1 MLTTEPSG
9 SRTREAVVVVEVANS
24 SRITGTE
31 TAVAAA
37 AAVETV
43 RTGEVAVGTLGIG
56 ITSRVEEEVDRTIRM
71 AEMATERV
79 SSRIRV
85 SRAADRVAAAAV
97 GIGSAEAVAAAEEW
111 VAMANKASTV
121 VAADRVKC
129 TSSTKSCAS

>member
-31 TAVAAA
+31 TAAVA

-43 RTGEVAVGTLGIG
+43 RTGEVAVGTLEIG

-97 GIGSAEAVAAAEEW
+97 GIGSAEVVAAAEEW